1 MAGQELRGDAWA
13 GKQEKIMEMGGKAY
27 QERSCRKGNRASVG
41 LNFVST
47 PNSKMSCMFKG
58 DRAKEPRG
66 QWGHNGDTVTQ
77 NTGIAG
83 KIQTDH
89 SSLTASGFIVL
100 RKSFCLMPS
109 ISV

>member
-13 GKQEKIMEMGGKAY
+13 GKQEKILEMGGKAY

-58 DRAKEPRG
+58 AEQRSLEDS
-66 QWGHNGDTVTQ
+66 GDTMGTQ
-77 NTGIAG
+77 
-83 KIQTDH
+83 
-89 SSLTASGFIVL
+89 
-100 RKSFCLMPS
+100 
-109 ISV
+109 